1 MKPVTEFDREEL
13 TTLFAGWA
21 VMGLLGQGHSVD
33 SARSFIRDRRWLE
46 ADGSIELLVR
56 GAVGAVTAVL
66 GEVDAE
72 AFLSG
77 ERLWSMFRDP
87 AVEALLR
94 AGMSPETGRLIEDW
108 ARDGAEAE
116 LDVAA
121 LLNHGLVRRHPK
133 PRARAA
139 RTRRGG
145 RGPAS
150 ERSTKG
156 GAA

>member
-1 MKPVTEFDREEL
+1 
-13 TTLFAGWA
+13 
-21 VMGLLGQGHSVD
+21 
-33 SARSFIRDRRWLE
+33 
-46 ADGSIELLVR
+46 ELLVR
-56 GAVGAVTAVL
+56 GAVGAVTALL
-66 GEVDAE
+66 GEADAE

-77 ERLWSMFRDP
+77 ERLWSMFGDP
-87 AVEALLR
+87 GVEALLR

-121 LLNHGLVRRHPK
+121 LLNHGLVRRHPQ

-156 GAA
+156 GVA

>member
-13 TTLFAGWA
+13 TILFAGWA

-87 AVEALLR
+87 AVEALLIVE
-94 AGMSPETGRLIEDW
+94 MSAKTGRLVEDW
-108 ARDGAEAE
+108 ARGGAEAE
-116 LDVAA
+116 LDVGAV
-121 LLNHGLVRRHPK
+121 LTHGSVKRNP

-139 RTRRGG
+139 RTRRGS

-150 ERSTKG
+150 DRSTKG